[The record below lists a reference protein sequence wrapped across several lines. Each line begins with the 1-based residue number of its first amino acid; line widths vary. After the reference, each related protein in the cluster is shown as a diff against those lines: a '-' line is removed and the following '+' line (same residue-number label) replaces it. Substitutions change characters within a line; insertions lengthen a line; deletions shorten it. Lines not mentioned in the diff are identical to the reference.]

1 MLKDFHLIHLT
12 GIRNEKKFKDIQT
25 GLPENLKE
33 RYRVYGIV
41 SPKKFNALFRLSDIV
56 ISRAGA
62 NTVSKILAAKKPSIL
77 IPLPISYLD
86 EQKKNALF
94 ADKFGISRVLNQD
107 RMTPQSLVREI
118 KYIKANWNNILQN
131 VRGKESPDKDAAKKL
146 VEVVENFV

>member
-1 MLKDFHLIHLT
+1 
-12 GIRNEKKFKDIQT
+12 
-25 GLPENLKE
+25 
-33 RYRVYGIV
+33 
-41 SPKKFNALFRLSDIV
+41 
-56 ISRAGA
+56 
-62 NTVSKILAAKKPSIL
+62 LAAKKPSIL